1 MTHRCFYRVEHD
13 SETQAPGRTGMK
25 KRRVL
30 PPSLET
36 GLRLAGHARHRGD
49 WETGM
54 VRAHEPEGLEDTA
67 PLIHFEAHA
76 RLLSASGLHEPVADR
91 LRRCFELRGEIVGI
105 TGGTDQTDRLTT
117 EIR

>member
-1 MTHRCFYRVEHD
+1 
-13 SETQAPGRTGMK
+13 MK

-36 GLRLAGHARHRGD
+36 GLGLAGHARHRGN

-54 VRAHEPEGLEDTA
+54 VRVHEPEELDDTVS
-67 PLIHFEAHA
+67 LIRLAA
-76 RLLSASGLHEPVADR
+76 QTRLLAHVGLQDPVTDR

-105 TGGTDQTDRLTT
+105 TPCTDQIDHLLAELR
-117 EIR
+117 